1 MKTLKLG
8 GQAVLEGIMMKS
20 TQKYAVSIRTSDFKI
35 ITKTWNYNHPVIDK
49 LKKVIF
55 IRGIISLVES
65 FYIGMKTLN
74 YSSDYYLGENERTS
88 SLLNILFI
96 LLSFCLAIIFFIFLP
111 FTISILFK
119 KITNSNYLVILF
131 EGIIRI
137 VIFIAYL
144 IVISTFKDIKRVFMY
159 HGAEH
164 KCINCIEN
172 KRPLTIENVKKSS
185 REHKRCGTS
194 FIIFVLLV
202 SLIVGF
208 FINAESIILKL
219 TIRILLLPLIS
230 AISYEI
236 IMLSARSDF
245 IILRM
250 VSKIGL
256 VFQKLTTK
264 EPTDDMIEVAISA
277 VNAVFNVKDYLKSEQ

>member
-20 TQKYAVSIRTSDFKI
+20 TQKYAVSIRTSDFSI
-35 ITKTWNYNHPVIDK
+35 ITKTWDYNHPIINK
-49 LKKVIF
+49 FKKIF
-55 IRGIISLVES
+55 FLCVLISLVES

-74 YSSDYYLGENERTS
+74 FSSDYYLGEKEKTNVV
-88 SLLNILFI
+88 LNILFI
-96 LLSFCLAIIFFIFLP
+96 LLSFCLAIFFFIFLP

-137 VIFIAYL
+137 VIFIGYL
-144 IVISTFKDIKRVFMY
+144 IVISSFKDIKRVFMY

-172 KRPLTIENVKKSS
+172 KQPLTIENVKKSS

-250 VSKIGL
+250 ISKIGL
-256 VFQKLTTK
+256 AFQKLTNK
-264 EPTDDMIEVAISA
+264 EPTNDMIEVAITT
-277 VNAVFNVKDYLKSEQ
+277 VNQVFNMKDYLKSEQ